1 MHVVTE
7 ALARGLIARGHDVIV
22 LGSPGSLLEERM
34 KSVAPF
40 EPILEGMD
48 LHPVTLWR
56 ARRALRRHRTEVVLA
71 LMKKDV
77 RLTVPAARSLGI
89 PSVVRYANDRPLTGW
104 IYDRALFGA
113 LPVLHVANSR
123 ATRNTLLESA
133 SWLAP
138 ERMMVIHNGVDPAP
152 IDQAEPVDLGLP
164 DGAVAVGFT
173 GRLETRKGLFDL
185 IAAWSR
191 IAEANSDA
199 HLVIVGR
206 GPEEKRARA
215 MAADLS
221 RIHWMGYRTDV
232 PGILR
237 SLDIAVVPSHWE
249 GFGLVAAEAMIA
261 RLPVVA
267 ANASSL
273 PEIVT
278 DGSDGKLVPPR
289 DPEALADAVIEL
301 ARNRDLRLRMG
312 REGRQHALDKFGMS
326 RMVDE
331 FEAALAGVVRGG

>member
-1 MHVVTE
+1 MHVITE
-7 ALARGLIARGHDVIV
+7 ALARGLIGRGHDVIV
-22 LGSPGSLLEERM
+22 LGSPGSLLEKRM
-34 KSVAPF
+34 ESVAPF

-56 ARRALRRHRTEVVLA
+56 VSRALRRHRSEVVIA

-77 RLTVPAARSLGI
+77 RLTVPAARALGI

-113 LPVLHVANSR
+113 LPVLHIANSR
-123 ATRNTLLESA
+123 ATRKTLLESA

-138 ERMMVIHNGVDPAP
+138 ERVLVIHNGVDPAP
-152 IDQAEPVDLGLP
+152 IDRAEPVDLGLP
-164 DGAVAVGFT
+164 DGAIVVGFT

-185 IAAWSR
+185 ISAWPR
-191 IAEANSDA
+191 IAEEVPDA
-199 HLVIVGR
+199 HLVITGR
-206 GPEEKRARA
+206 GPEEKRARV
-215 MAADLS
+215 MAAGLS
-221 RIHWMGYRTDV
+221 RIHWMGYRSDV

-273 PEIVT
+273 PEIIT

-312 REGRQHALDKFGMS
+312 REGRQHALDTFGMD

-331 FEAALAGVVRGG
+331 FQAVLAQVVRKA